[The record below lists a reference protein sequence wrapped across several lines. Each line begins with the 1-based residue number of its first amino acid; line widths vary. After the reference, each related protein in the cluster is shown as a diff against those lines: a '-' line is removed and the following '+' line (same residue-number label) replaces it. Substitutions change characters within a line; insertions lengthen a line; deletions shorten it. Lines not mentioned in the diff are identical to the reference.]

1 MAKSSAT
8 RLLRALSCFAL
19 GCGSTAGAGTGAG
32 DNPEAAQQTS
42 DIVFTVD
49 AATTFPVSRFIYGG
63 NFLESES
70 TWGGTTTPTEMTVS
84 RMGGNRL
91 SAYNWETNYSNS
103 GNDGEFHNDT
113 FLSESSRPGEAV
125 KTRASAAFGKGQ
137 AFIATVPMLPY
148 VAGDQCGCNVG
159 TTDADKATRFAAH
172 FKVSRAFKGSP
183 LSTSP
188 NASDDV
194 VAQDEFVNWFE
205 STFPGRTTHPTAPVF
220 FSLDNEVDLW
230 SSTHKEIYSD
240 LNDNKNTPHLQT
252 YRGLIDTSIVYA
264 RAIKSVLPNALVFG
278 PAVATYAGIA
288 VLGRHPTPD
297 PEYGTQNFVDIY
309 LDRMKAAEATN
320 GRRLLDVLDVHH
332 YPAIGTRGGEIT
344 NDYAPQDSATIW
356 ARVNAPRTLW
366 DPTFNENTWVSGV
379 TKGPVRLLPRLKG
392 QIDQHYPGT
401 KLAITEYFF
410 GRGGDISG
418 GIAEADALGVF
429 GREGV
434 FAATLW
440 PQAGLYAKPYA
451 GDGKKA
457 YAYVF
462 AAFRM
467 FRNYDGAGGKFGD
480 TGLKAT
486 TTNAEFSSVYASR
499 DSAGNVVLIAIN
511 KTNTARPARIT
522 ITGVTG
528 LKTARVFALTSASA
542 KPVRQA
548 DLDLTATPGA
558 LTYQMP
564 AMSVSTI
571 VLSP

>member
-1 MAKSSAT
+1 MAVPFYS

-19 GCGSTAGAGTGAG
+19 GCGGTAGVGTAAG
-32 DNPEAAQQTS
+32 DNPEAPQQS
-42 DIVFTVD
+42 ADIVFNID
-49 AATTFPVSRFIYGG
+49 ATSTYAVSRYIYGG

-70 TWGGTTTPTEMTVS
+70 TWGGATTPSEMTVS

-91 SAYNWETNYSNS
+91 SAYNWETNYSNA
-103 GNDGEFHNDT
+103 GNDFEFHNDA
-113 FLSESSRPGEAV
+113 FLSESSQPGDAV
-125 KTRASAAFGKGQ
+125 KTRAAAAFAKGQ
-137 AFIATVPMLPY
+137 AFLATVPMLPF

-159 TTDADKATRFAAH
+159 TTEADKATRFATH
-172 FKVSRAFKGSP
+172 FKVNRALKGSA
-183 LSTSP
+183 LSASP
-188 NASDDV
+188 NSDDAF
-194 VAQDEFVNWFE
+194 VAQDEFVFWFE
-205 STFPGRTTHPTAPVF
+205 NAFPGRSTHPTAPVF
-220 FSLDNEVDLW
+220 FSLDNEVDIW
-230 SSTHKEIYSD
+230 SSTHREIYSD

-252 YRGLIDTSIVYA
+252 YRGLIDTSIVFA

-288 VLGRHPTPD
+288 VLGRYPTPD
-297 PEYGTQNFVDIY
+297 PEYGTQNFVDVY
-309 LDRMKAAEATN
+309 LDRMKAAEATS

-344 NDYAPQDSATIW
+344 NDYAAQDSATIW

-379 TKGPVRLLPRLKG
+379 TNGPVRLLRRLNA
-392 QIDQHYPGT
+392 QIAQHYPGT
-401 KLAITEYFF
+401 KLAVTEYYF

-440 PQAGLYAKPYA
+440 PQAGLYAQPWA
-451 GDGKKA
+451 GDGTKA
-457 YAYVF
+457 YAYAF

-486 TTNAEFSSVYASR
+486 TTNAEFSSIYASR
-499 DSAGNVVLIAIN
+499 DSAGSIVLIAIN
-511 KTNTARPARIT
+511 KTSTIRPARIV
-522 ITGVTG
+522 IMGANGLRTG
-528 LKTARVFALTSASA
+528 KVFSLTSASS
-542 KPVRQA
+542 KPLRKA
-548 DLDLTATPGA
+548 DLDLTATPGTV
-558 LTYQMP
+558 TYQMP

>member
-1 MAKSSAT
+1 MAMSSLS

-32 DNPEAAQQTS
+32 DNPDGPQPPS
-42 DIVFTVD
+42 DIVFSVD
-49 AATTFPVSRFIYGG
+49 AASSFTISRFIYGG

-70 TWGGTTTPTEMTVS
+70 TWGGATTPTEMTVS

-91 SAYNWETNYSNS
+91 SAYNWETNYSNA
-103 GNDGEFHNDT
+103 GNDYEFHNDA

-125 KTRASAAFGKGQ
+125 RTRASAAFAKGQ
-137 AFIATVPMLPY
+137 AFMATIPMLPY
-148 VAGDQCGCNVG
+148 VAADQCGCNVG
-159 TTDADKATRFAAH
+159 MTEAGRTARLAAH

-183 LSTSP
+183 LTATPNTGDST
-188 NASDDV
+188 
-194 VAQDEFVNWFE
+194 VAQDEFVQWFE
-205 STFPGRTTHPTAPVF
+205 STFPGRSTHPTAPVF

-230 SSTHKEIYSD
+230 SSTHQEIYPN
-240 LNDNKNTPHLQT
+240 LNDNKSTPHLQT
-252 YRGLIDTSIVYA
+252 YRSLIDTSIVYA
-264 RAIKSVLPNALVFG
+264 RAVKSVLPNALVFG

-288 VLGRHPTPD
+288 VLGRYPTPD

-344 NDYAPQDSATIW
+344 NDFAPQDSATIW

-366 DPTFNENTWVSGV
+366 DPTFDEKTWVSGV
-379 TKGPVRLLPRLKG
+379 TNGPVRLLPRLQA
-392 QIDQHYPGT
+392 QIAQHYPGT
-401 KLAITEYFF
+401 RLAITEYYF

-418 GIAEADALGVF
+418 GIAQADALGVF

-440 PQAGLYAKPYA
+440 PQAGTYAQPYA
-451 GDGKKA
+451 GDGTKA
-457 YAYVF
+457 YAYAF

-467 FRNYDGAGGKFGD
+467 FRNYDGSGGRFGD
-480 TGLKAT
+480 SGLKAS
-486 TTNAEFSSVYASR
+486 TNNVAASSVYASR
-499 DSAGNVVLIAIN
+499 DSSGNIVLIAIN
-511 KTNTARPARIT
+511 KTNAVLPARLA
-522 ITGVTG
+522 ITGATG
-528 LKTARVFALTSASA
+528 LRTAHVYTLTAASA
-542 KPVRQA
+542 KSVRQP
-548 DLDLTATPGA
+548 DLDLSASPSA
-558 LTYQMP
+558 LSYSMP

-571 VLSP
+571 VLIK